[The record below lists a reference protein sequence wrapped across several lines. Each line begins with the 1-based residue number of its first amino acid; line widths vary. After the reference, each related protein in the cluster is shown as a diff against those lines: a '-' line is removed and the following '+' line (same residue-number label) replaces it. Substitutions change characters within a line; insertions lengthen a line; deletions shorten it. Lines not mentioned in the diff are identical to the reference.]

1 MPAPR
6 VLRRLSKALALLGT
20 GLLALLPLVALGDVR
35 SEDYCFAS
43 AREDGA
49 YATSKSET
57 IVYGDRTAD
66 YTGTVTD
73 NRADGQP
80 ALAKFT
86 LIVDGSEIKTEQWEV
101 PDGKSWTV
109 TFYASYVGS
118 YAEGDTTG
126 YYGVKDS
133 RAIARAYWWEFCPV

>member
-1 MPAPR
+1 M
-6 VLRRLSKALALLGT
+6 
-20 GLLALLPLVALGDVR
+20 
-35 SEDYCFAS
+35 
-43 AREDGA
+43 
-49 YATSKSET
+49 
-57 IVYGDRTAD
+57 YGDRTAD

-73 NRADGQP
+73 NRADGQL

-86 LIVDGSEIKTEQWEV
+86 LIVDGSPIETRTQIVEDGGSRTE
-101 PDGKSWTV
+101 